1 MGFLIGLLM
10 LLGYVV
16 GGGNPLFVLIFF
28 IVALIINFAAY
39 WFSDSMILR
48 MYRARL
54 LREDENPALQNVVSR
69 LAMQAGIPKPR
80 VAIIPSDS
88 PNAFATGRS
97 PSTSVVAITR
107 GAQSMLSG
115 DELEGVLAHE
125 ISHIKNRDTLIMVLA
140 AAIAGAIGYLAFA
153 ARWSLF
159 MGGNRRNEGGTQ
171 LIALILLLILIP
183 LAAFIIRLAISRGRE
198 FLADRGGAAYSAKP
212 GSLADA
218 LQKIEGHSTRNPV
231 KGGNPATSHLFIVN
245 PFRGDSLTSI
255 FSTHPSTKERVKRLR
270 QMEVDQSI
278 GKVY

>member
-10 LLGYVV
+10 LLGYIV
-16 GGGNPLFVLIFF
+16 GGGNTLVVMFF
-28 IVALIINFAAY
+28 FALALIINFVTY
-39 WFSDSMILR
+39 WFSDRMILK
-48 MYRARL
+48 MYRARV
-54 LREDENPALQNVVSR
+54 LREEENPSLQNVVSS
-69 LAMQAGIPKPR
+69 LASQAGIPKPR

-97 PSTSVVAITR
+97 PSTSVVAVTN
-107 GAQSMLSG
+107 GAQSMLSD

-140 AAIAGAIGYLAFA
+140 AAVAGAIGYLAFM

-159 MGGNRRNEGGTQ
+159 MGGNRRNDGGAS
-171 LIALILLLILIP
+171 LIALILLLVLIP

-198 FLADRGGAAYSAKP
+198 YLADRGGATYSGKP

-218 LQKIEGHSTRNPV
+218 LQKIEGHATRRPA

-245 PFRGDSLTSI
+245 PFRGDAITSI
-255 FSTHPSTKERVKRLR
+255 FSTHPPTKERVKRLR
-270 QMEVDQSI
+270 QMEVDQRI

>member
-10 LLGYVV
+10 LFGYIL
-16 GGGNPLFVLIFF
+16 GGGNPLFVLAFF
-28 IVALIINFAAY
+28 IMALIINFFTY
-39 WFSDSMILR
+39 WFSDRMILK
-48 MYRARL
+48 MYKARV
-54 LREDENPALQNVVSR
+54 LREDENHELQNIVSR
-69 LAMQAGIPKPR
+69 LATQAGIPKPKI
-80 VAIIPSDS
+80 AIIPSDS

-97 PSTSVVAITR
+97 PSISVVAVTR
-107 GAQSMLSG
+107 GAQSMLSK

-140 AAIAGAIGYLAFA
+140 AAVAGAIGYMAFM

-159 MGGNRRNEGGTQ
+159 MGGNRRNDGGASI
-171 LIALILLLILIP
+171 IALVLLLILIP

-198 FLADRGGAAYSAKP
+198 FLADRGGAAYSGKP

-218 LQKIEGHSTRNPV
+218 LHKIEEHAKRRPV

-245 PFRGDSLTSI
+245 PFRGDALTSL